1 MRLKSREVS
10 VETPVLASLQVF
22 VQLSRGSALR
32 DRLRTCKPVK
42 AGVATMKSAFFTGLH
57 QTGGRNRARVH
68 VCTCTRACVCV
79 FTALIT
85 RSNLHGIARTLLLL
99 LTASDPLEG
108 LFAEN
113 VLFPREEKTSQQH
126 NCSKCAPKKN
136 IEKSEISE

>member
-1 MRLKSREVS
+1 MC
-10 VETPVLASLQVF
+10 A
-22 VQLSRGSALR
+22 
-32 DRLRTCKPVK
+32 C
-42 AGVATMKSAFFTGLH
+42 
-57 QTGGRNRARVH
+57 ARV
-68 VCTCTRACVCV
+68 RACVCV

-113 VLFPREEKTSQQH
+113 VLFPREEKPVSSTTAANVPQ
-126 NCSKCAPKKN
+126 KKKN